1 MTFAANSCFVVL
13 RQAAC
18 VGGIFLFRQ
27 SIVSRFINIA
37 SNFPEHEEKS
47 NWPEVPFFFPGFWI
61 AFSVPRICT
70 TVPFPV
76 GKVSFYISSI
86 MLCTPFGML
95 LNNSITPCALVVLQE
110 VNSLTYFSLGKWLFC
125 SCWLNLPN
133 FDSFFAELF
142 LACMIFDYSFSFAV
156 KSSVFFSTRR
166 GDFGC
171 SRCIC
176 LIAWTFWWNHFWF
189 FLFPVNDSLFLFL
202 SILLLGDV
210 YLRVL
215 RFFIFG
221 AVFSCPGH

>member
-1 MTFAANSCFVVL
+1 MCSKSSSRTCLSTVFCWQCLSTKLLISNNKRYIGCYFDVTAFIVMTFAANSCFVVL

-142 LACMIFDYSFSFAV
+142 ISLY
-156 KSSVFFSTRR
+156 
-166 GDFGC
+166 DFWLLIL
-171 SRCIC
+171 IC
-176 LIAWTFWWNHFWF
+176 
-189 FLFPVNDSLFLFL
+189 
-202 SILLLGDV
+202 G
-210 YLRVL
+210 
-215 RFFIFG
+215 
-221 AVFSCPGH
+221 